1 LSAPSS
7 APSPTARPIATTAG
21 AEGCDDTYSPVRYAV
36 TPTIEPTDR
45 SMLRVTITVVW
56 ATASTAVM
64 ATLVVTRLKNWP
76 L

>member
-1 LSAPSS
+1 M
-7 APSPTARPIATTAG
+7 
-21 AEGCDDTYSPVRYAV
+21 

-45 SMLRVTITVVW
+45 SMLRVTITIVW

-64 ATLVVTRLKNWP
+64 ATLVVTRLKNRP